1 MNYDWHRLF
10 LNTRKSYVV
19 QPHLSVLLAIASGL
33 ALPTVAFAN
42 CTINSVTGL
51 NFGAYNASSPS
62 ASDATGQI
70 IFVCTNVQGAITI
83 RLSAGNAGRFAP
95 RQMTSGRGRLE
106 YNLYIDAA
114 RTQIWGDGT
123 SGSSLRTLVPVN
135 NAATTLEIFG
145 RIPSRQFVPAGVY
158 SDRIVVTLEY

>member
-1 MNYDWHRLF
+1 M
-10 LNTRKSYVV
+10 V
-19 QPHLSVLLAIASGL
+19 QPHLSVLLAIASSL
-33 ALPTVAFAN
+33 VLPTVALAN

-51 NFGAYNASSPS
+51 NFGTYSAASPS
-62 ASDATGQI
+62 ASDATGQM

-83 RLSAGNAGRFAP
+83 RLSAGSAGRFTP
-95 RQMTSGRGRLE
+95 RQMGSGRGRLD

-123 SGSSLRTLVPVN
+123 GGSSLRTLVPLN

-145 RIPSRQFVPAGVY
+145 RIPPRQFVPAGIY
-158 SDRIVVTLEY
+158 SDTILITLEY